1 MTILAAD
8 GPRRPARVIAGSL
21 ARPGPWKP
29 SIPEARPGTVSRT
42 GLSAQ
47 PVAAARLGQGWRRWW
62 ALALL
67 WLTLLPPVAG
77 LAQEAP
83 ANRLEAIKVRG
94 VLVVGVKKDVPLWGY
109 LNPRTQQIEGLEP
122 DLARDLAERLG
133 VRLELKGLLTAE
145 REDKLRAREVDVL
158 IATVADTPDRRD
170 RMTMVR
176 PHYHASGTSILA
188 RRSEGF
194 RQWSDLRHRRVCSRR
209 DAFFNRPVAVTYGAD
224 IVALYSANHALA
236 ALRDGRCAAFLY
248 GDTQI
253 VSLLREPFYRDRYE
267 MPLPPIELT
276 PWAVVIHPDDRGSEL
291 EAAVSAA
298 IVGWYR
304 SGLLTRLEDQWGIP
318 VPEFTRQREALWQR
332 REDGRYFCGEV
343 VGPETPAECL

>member
-1 MTILAAD
+1 MTILTAE
-8 GPRRPARVIAGSL
+8 GFRPRPLIRTDFPAQ
-21 ARPGPWKP
+21 PGQ
-29 SIPEARPGTVSRT
+29 EARP
-42 GLSAQ
+42 
-47 PVAAARLGQGWRRWW
+47 GQGWRRWW
-62 ALALL
+62 ALTLL
-67 WLTLLPPVAG
+67 WLTLLPPAVG

-83 ANRLEAIKVRG
+83 ANSLEAIKARG

-109 LNPRTQQIEGLEP
+109 LNPATEEIEGLEP
-122 DLARDLAERLG
+122 DLARDLAARLG

-145 REDKLRAREVDVL
+145 REDKLREREVDVL

-176 PHYHASGTSILA
+176 PYYHASGTSILA

-209 DAFFNRPVAVTYGAD
+209 DAYFNRPVAVTHGAD

-253 VSLLREPFYRDRYE
+253 VSLLRDPLYRDRYE
-267 MPLPPIELT
+267 MPLPPINLT
-276 PWAVVIHPDDRGSEL
+276 PWAVVIHPDDRGSNL

-298 IVGWYR
+298 IVAWSRG
-304 SGLLTRLEDQWGIP
+304 GLLPRLEAHGGIP
-318 VPEFTRQREALWQR
+318 VPDFPRQREALWQR
-332 REDGRYFCGEV
+332 RENGRYYCGEG

>member
-1 MTILAAD
+1 MTIGSGPAD
-8 GPRRPARVIAGSL
+8 
-21 ARPGPWKP
+21 
-29 SIPEARPGTVSRT
+29 
-42 GLSAQ
+42 
-47 PVAAARLGQGWRRWW
+47 RLGHGWRRRW
-62 ALALL
+62 ALTLL
-67 WLTLLPPVAG
+67 WLTLLPPAAG
-77 LAQEAP
+77 LAQAP
-83 ANRLEAIKVRG
+83 PNRLEAIKAHG
-94 VLVVGVKKDVPLWGY
+94 VLVVGVKKDVPLWGF
-109 LNPRTQQIEGLEP
+109 LNPQTEQIEGLEP
-122 DLARDLAERLG
+122 DLARDLADRLG

-145 REDKLRAREVDVL
+145 REDKLREREVDVL

-170 RMTMVR
+170 RMTMVM

-209 DAFFNRPVAVTYGAD
+209 DAYFNRPVAVTYGAD

-253 VSLLREPFYRDRYE
+253 VCLLREPLYRDRYE
-267 MPLPPIELT
+267 MPLPPINLT
-276 PWAVVIHPDDRGSEL
+276 PWAVVIHPDDRDSDL
-291 EAAVSAA
+291 ETAVSAA

-304 SGLLTRLEDQWGIP
+304 SGLLTRLEGKWGIP

-332 REDGRYFCGEV
+332 QEKGRHFCGEV